1 MRPTTHNIRAKLAY
15 VTKYIHKTSQT
26 HAPSTYADE
35 LEPSR
40 IQPTNEFERNTAQ
53 ANQFA

>member
-1 MRPTTHNIRAKLAY
+1 M
-15 VTKYIHKTSQT
+15 TKYIHKTSKT

-40 IQPTNEFERNTAQ
+40 IQPTYEFERNTAQ